1 MGWIALLDAC
11 VLYPTATRDLLLR
24 GAERYLYQV
33 RWSAEIIAEMSDSL
47 VRDGRITSEQSV
59 SLIASMLKAF
69 PEAMVDG
76 HRALIPSMT
85 NEPRDRHVLA
95 AAVAARADVL
105 VTWNLRHFPPE
116 ACEPFAIEVQTPDE
130 FLAYSF
136 DLAPEVMT
144 DAFLSQVAEFTRP
157 AFSLETALL
166 TLDERLPSL
175 AARLRKMPKVAERL

>member
-11 VLYPTATRDLLLR
+11 VLYPTSTRDLLLR
-24 GAERYLYQV
+24 GSERYLYQV
-33 RWSAEIIAEMSDSL
+33 RWSAEIIAEMRDSL
-47 VRDGRITSEQSV
+47 VRDGRVSQEQSEV
-59 SLIASMLKAF
+59 LTATMLKAF

-76 HRALIPSMT
+76 HLALVPSMT
-85 NEPRDRHVLA
+85 NEQGDRHVLA

-116 ACEPFAIEVQTPDE
+116 SCAPFAIEVQTPDE

-136 DLAPEVMT
+136 DLAPEIMT
-144 DAFLSQVAEFTRP
+144 DVFLAQVAEFTQP
-157 AFSLETALL
+157 AFSLKRALS

-175 AARLRKMPKVAERL
+175 AVRLRKALTTPT